1 MKRNPEQPEGGPVPV
16 EREREI
22 RMLLGSAARSRVHLG
37 PAERIRDLLDA
48 ARDLRDQLDWER
60 EQSRGSD

>member
-1 MKRNPEQPEGGPVPV
+1 MKRDSERPEGGPMSV

-22 RMLLGSAARSRVHLG
+22 RMLLWSAARSRIHLG
-37 PAERIRDLLDA
+37 PAERLRDLLDA

-60 EQSRGSD
+60 ERSRDSQ

>member
-1 MKRNPEQPEGGPVPV
+1 MKGEPKRLEGGPLSA

-22 RMLLGSAARSRVHLG
+22 RLLLRSAARSRVHLG
-37 PAERIRDLLDA
+37 PAEKIRDLLDA

-60 EQSRGSD
+60 EQTRSTE